1 MRSSAALDQVE
12 LLDSNGTLVQQW
24 TAVDASAAPS
34 FAATVSLTQ
43 TGVPMLEFSL
53 RVFVSSFFLMFV
65 ENAYA
70 CAVFTQLII
79 CQPRFR
85 RVMKL

>member
-53 RVFVSSFFLMFV
+53 RVFVSSFFSDV
-65 ENAYA
+65 ENF
-70 CAVFTQLII
+70 V
-79 CQPRFR
+79 
-85 RVMKL
+85 